1 MAGRTYE
8 LGAHQDM
15 DQGLLERIFAES
27 TSTDPDGQPVSL
39 PEGVGHRD
47 ALAAISGTHQL
58 VVVTGAAGSG
68 KTTLLKAAKHVGAVK
83 GVEQVIVTPTAKA
96 AEVAAAETGS
106 SASTVHA
113 LLRAYGYRW
122 ETDKAT
128 RLEDRLPKL
137 DSIVFHEKLG
147 TQGEQFIAQQPDFAL
162 RVRRPLLRRVG
173 PHERRDGQH
182 RHQQHKEH
190 HAPAYSGPGGQKPS

>member
-1 MAGRTYE
+1 MREATEALVAGRCTSIAPDVDPWTAPHHLKVLTTDQVIEAERTLQGLLLAKALEPVTEQVAVAGRTYE

-83 GVEQVIVTPTAKA
+83 GVEQVIVTP
-96 AEVAAAETGS
+96 
-106 SASTVHA
+106 
-113 LLRAYGYRW
+113 
-122 ETDKAT
+122 
-128 RLEDRLPKL
+128 
-137 DSIVFHEKLG
+137 
-147 TQGEQFIAQQPDFAL
+147 
-162 RVRRPLLRRVG
+162 
-173 PHERRDGQH
+173 
-182 RHQQHKEH
+182 
-190 HAPAYSGPGGQKPS
+190 